1 MMETSALRPQP
12 DDLPGYRRVAARVRE
27 DILDGRLPAGRW
39 LRLQAIAELC
49 EVSIQPVREAL
60 QLLEGEGLVDIYP
73 NRGAQVRG
81 VDRQR
86 LINVFEIRESL
97 ESMMARKFCEESSLS
112 DLRRIEAV
120 QQRHSEAT
128 SARQRRETSAAN
140 QEFHHLINVRAGNE
154 DARALIEKYYDLFR
168 SLHRSLPVP
177 ESDFDRV
184 REEHLLL
191 IDAFRRR
198 DTAAAVEVSA
208 LHIRGTI
215 KVLLA
220 TMDAAE
226 AQPATDDRGR
236 PDSGG
241 W

>member
-1 MMETSALRPQP
+1 M
-12 DDLPGYRRVAARVRE
+12 PGYRRVATRVRE
-27 DILDGRLPAGRW
+27 EILDGQLAAGRW
-39 LRLQAIAELC
+39 LRLQAIAERC

-73 NRGAQVRG
+73 NRGARVRG

-86 LINVFEIRESL
+86 LINVFEIREAL
-97 ESMMARKFCEESSLS
+97 ESMMARKFCEESSLT

-128 SARQRRETSAAN
+128 LRRLRKETSAAN
-140 QEFHHLINVRAGNE
+140 QEFHHLINVKAGNE
-154 DARALIEKYYDLFR
+154 DARILIEKYYDLFR
-168 SLHRSLPVP
+168 SLHRNLPIP

-198 DTAAAVEVSA
+198 DCAAAVEISA

-215 KVLLA
+215 QVLLA
-220 TMDAAE
+220 TIDAVENGQAPMDDVRANNA
-226 AQPATDDRGR
+226 
-236 PDSGG
+236 SGG
-241 W
+241 Y